1 MENDSSD
8 FGSNCGH
15 PLYCSKGPFFAFTLF
30 STIFD
35 IFMCKKV
42 PHCTKFS
49 SVKFSDFM
57 CLPFPS
63 PRCPRII
70 AHLSAY
76 HMINLS
82 LPRYRPLPPSGA
94 SFLNLLWHLGSE
106 RMISLFHAVLV
117 QKPIC
122 IHSLHL
128 AELTPAV
135 EAVAGKIFSA
145 ENDYTIVYTCIELL

>member
-1 MENDSSD
+1 MSRFYFRWQNII
-8 FGSNCGH
+8 
-15 PLYCSKGPFFAFTLF
+15 L
-30 STIFD
+30 
-35 IFMCKKV
+35 
-42 PHCTKFS
+42 
-49 SVKFSDFM
+49 SDFM
-57 CLPFPS
+57 TLPFPS

-135 EAVAGKIFSA
+135 EAVAGKIFKYQSFFG
-145 ENDYTIVYTCIELL
+145 ENNVYLKFLSHKL

>member
-1 MENDSSD
+1 MSQFYSRWKN
-8 FGSNCGH
+8 F
-15 PLYCSKGPFFAFTLF
+15 
-30 STIFD
+30 I
-35 IFMCKKV
+35 
-42 PHCTKFS
+42 
-49 SVKFSDFM
+49 FSDFM
-57 CLPFPS
+57 TLPFPS

-135 EAVAGKIFSA
+135 EAVAGNSFKIQSFLEKSMFIQ
-145 ENDYTIVYTCIELL
+145 TMSHKL